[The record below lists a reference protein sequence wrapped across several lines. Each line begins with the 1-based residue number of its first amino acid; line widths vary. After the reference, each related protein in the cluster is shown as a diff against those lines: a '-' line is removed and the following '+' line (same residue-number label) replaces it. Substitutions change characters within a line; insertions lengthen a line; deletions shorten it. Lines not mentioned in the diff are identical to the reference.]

1 MARPEVWLPILLFA
15 SWANGRTIPSKGQE
29 FQQAQDT
36 GVTEPLIRGLHMGE
50 LNFLHTTDTHGWLGS
65 HLTQPNYDADWG
77 DFVSFASRFRENR
90 VGTAGDL
97 VLVDTGDKHDGN
109 GLSDATVPNGLES
122 TKVFN
127 EQDYDLLTLG
137 NHELYTEENTV
148 LEYCSTAN
156 SEKFKDAYVSSNV
169 EFITKE
175 GNPVPFGSKYRFFKT
190 KNHNFRI
197 LALSFMFNFQR
208 TNPRAK
214 VTPAL
219 EALKQDWFQD
229 VISKYP
235 AESVDVLVVFG
246 HMPITDPENREINQ
260 VHRHLREIYPKTI
273 IQYFG
278 GHSHIRDFAV
288 FDKQST
294 GLQSGRFSETVG
306 FLSIANVKS
315 SEPSFSRR
323 YLDFSKKSFAYH
335 SRVSQSNLVTEKGSK
350 ISNHLSKLREDLSLN
365 EVVGYV
371 PDTYYMDTKPLQS
384 KHNIYHL
391 LASEVLPRL
400 RSRHTDDTKSRFII
414 INTGAIRY
422 DLYKGNFTKDSE
434 YIVSPF
440 PNDWNYIEVP
450 LSLAEG
456 VADYLNKGPVLLRSL
471 APPSALRHTLRHTRP
486 KSCPFIHDPER
497 SKGYTTLDDGGCEG
511 DDVPHNTEIYY
522 DIPNVVQSVEL
533 KPGIQDTAHLVFYSF
548 IQRDVVRA
556 LNALNEQKAIVRHH
570 YSEKDCRQY
579 GGHATKDL
587 LKEWIRDL

>member
-1 MARPEVWLPILLFA
+1 MNKAVFWLPILFFTV
-15 SWANGRTIPSKGQE
+15 WADGLTIPSRRPQ
-29 FQQAQDT
+29 FQQVQGTDS
-36 GVTEPLIRGLHMGE
+36 GELLIRDLHVGE

-90 VGTAGDL
+90 VGAESDL
-97 VLVDTGDKHDGN
+97 ILVDTGDKHDGN

-137 NHELYTEENTV
+137 NHELYTEENTI
-148 LEYCSTAN
+148 LEYCSTA
-156 SEKFKDAYVSSNV
+156 SSKKFKDAYVSSNV
-169 EFITKE
+169 EFVTNE
-175 GNPVPFGSKYRFFKT
+175 GKLVPFGSKYRFFRT
-190 KNHNFRI
+190 RNREFRI

-208 TNPRAK
+208 TNTRAK

-219 EALKQDWFQD
+219 ESLNQDWFKE
-229 VISKYP
+229 VIFKYP
-235 AESVDVLVVFG
+235 AENVDVLVVFG

-260 VHRHLREIYPKTI
+260 VHRRLREIYPETV

-288 FDKQST
+288 FDRQST

-306 FLSIANVKS
+306 FLSITDVKGND
-315 SEPSFSRR
+315 PRFFRR
-323 YLDFSKKSFAYH
+323 YLDFNKNSFAYH
-335 SRVSQSNLVTEKGSK
+335 SRVSQSNLATEKGSR
-350 ISNHLSKLREDLSLN
+350 ISNHLSKLRENLSLN

-371 PDTYYMDTKPLQS
+371 PNTYYMDTKPLRS

-391 LASEVLPRL
+391 LTSKVLPRL
-400 RSRHTDDTKSRFII
+400 KSQQTDNTKSRFII

-456 VADYLNKGPVLLRSL
+456 VADYLNEGPVLLRSM
-471 APPSALRHTLRHTRP
+471 APPSVFKRSRP
-486 KSCPFIHDPER
+486 GLCPFIHDPKR
-497 SKGYTTLDDGGCEG
+497 SKGYTTLDDYGCEG
-511 DDVPHNTEIYY
+511 DDIPHNTEIYY
-522 DIPNVVQSVEL
+522 DVPNVVQSVEL
-533 KPGIQDTAHLVFYSF
+533 KSGTEDTAHLVFYSF

-556 LNALNEQKAIVRHH
+556 LNALNRRTTVAKRH

-579 GGHATKDL
+579 GGHATKEL